1 MKSIK
6 ISTITGK
13 GGAIMY
19 LDTKQGLIYEPRK
32 SEAVPI
38 FNWLHRYQEAL
49 DGSDAYNQMI
59 EIYESLEFD
68 LSEKKRPVLAHESA

>member
-6 ISTITGK
+6 ILIITGK

-19 LDTKQGLIYEPRK
+19 LDTKQGLIYEPK
-32 SEAVPI
+32 NPEAVPI

-59 EIYESLEFD
+59 EIYELLEFD
-68 LSEKKRPVLAHESA
+68 LNEKKRPVLAHESA

>member
-13 GGAIMY
+13 GGATMY
-19 LDTKQGLIYEPRK
+19 LDTKQGHIHEPRNP
-32 SEAVPI
+32 EAVPI
-38 FNWLHRYQEAL
+38 FKWLHRYQEAL

-68 LSEKKRPVLAHESA
+68 LSEKKRPVLEHESA